1 MVASGMAQLDGSGQ
15 LDGKVAVVTGATAGI
30 GLATAKRFVAE
41 GAYVFVTGRGQ
52 PALDAAVAEIGRNVT
67 GVRGDASVPA
77 DLARLYLAVGELGRG
92 IDVLVANAGG
102 GGGSARIEEVTEQRF
117 DTSAGLTFRGTYFT
131 VQRALPLL
139 NDGATIVLVSSIAG
153 GNGTAG
159 HGIYNASKAAVRSLA
174 RTLTVELKGRG
185 IRVNALSPGPTDT
198 RGFAHFAGERGAE
211 FRTHLA
217 EVIPVGRIGRPEE
230 VASAALFLAS
240 AESSFIAGAEL
251 VVDGGMSQI

>member
-1 MVASGMAQLDGSGQ
+1 MVTSLTGQ
-15 LDGKVAVVTGATAGI
+15 LDGKVAVITGATAGI
-30 GLATAKRFVAE
+30 GLAVAKRFVAE
-41 GAYVFVTGRGQ
+41 GAYVFVTGRGR

-67 GVRGDASVPA
+67 GVRGDASVVA
-77 DLARLYLAVGELGRG
+77 DLERLYAAVGGQGRG

-102 GGGSARIEEVTEQRF
+102 GGGPAWIGEVTEERF
-117 DTSAGLTFRGTYFT
+117 DAAAGLTFRGTYFT

-139 NDGATIVLVSSIAG
+139 NDGATIVLVSSIAA

-185 IRVNALSPGPTDT
+185 IRVNAVSPGPTDT
-198 RGFAHFAGERGAE
+198 RGFANFAGERGDE
-211 FRTHLA
+211 FSRHLA

-230 VASAALFLAS
+230 VASAVLFLAS
-240 AESSFIAGAEL
+240 GESSFIAGAEL